1 MTNLQQSA
9 PLLSPRVLRRLWFGL
24 PLAAGSLLSVVVAA
38 GVLVPQW
45 RSLQADSQRLQ
56 ELEDLQSQVLLMR
69 QQLRTQDIQEETAL
83 RRKDKLFRL
92 IAGGGDVS
100 TVLAV
105 LDREARATGVRLD
118 LFEPQAA
125 AVAPPPAAGT
135 PPAAAPAPPPLS
147 PLQQA
152 GLRPYTMVIA
162 AQATYPQLLAFQ
174 RRLESLNLLVI
185 QNNVKLEL
193 PAQATGPSP
202 AQAVTMK
209 FSITLYGQASAL
221 AAAAAPSAPA
231 RGNSARELP
240 NPAAAPATGG
250 TPPPVAQ
257 PTPPSVSSPAP
268 TPAPPPA
275 TPTPATSTP
284 AGATAPARP

>member
-1 MTNLQQSA
+1 MTNLQQNA
-9 PLLSPRVLRRLWFGL
+9 PLLSPTVLRRLWFGL
-24 PLAAGSLLSVVVAA
+24 PLAAGSLLSALVAT
-38 GVLVPQW
+38 GLLVPQW

-56 ELEDLQSQVLLMR
+56 ELQDLQSQVLLMR
-69 QQLRTQDIQEETAL
+69 QQLRAQDIQEETAL

-125 AVAPPPAAGT
+125 VAAAASRPPAGT

-152 GLRPYTMVIA
+152 GLRPYTMLIA

-174 RRLESLNLLVI
+174 RRLENLNLLVI

-193 PAQATGPSP
+193 PTQGSASSPS
-202 AQAVTMK
+202 QAVTMK
-209 FSITLYGQASAL
+209 FSITLYGQA
-221 AAAAAPSAPA
+221 AAPGPASTAPA
-231 RGNSARELP
+231 RAQSAGAP
-240 NPAAAPATGG
+240 SSPVAAPATGSPA
-250 TPPPVAQ
+250 TSVAQ
-257 PTPPSVSSPAP
+257 PTPPSVSTPAP
-268 TPAPPPA
+268 TPA
-275 TPTPATSTP
+275 TPTPA
-284 AGATAPARP
+284 GASAPARP